1 MQEKEIKREK
11 ITMRSVI
18 GNLGYAKA
26 VQKRIKDKYGL
37 VVTERVVYLACS
49 GTSKVRYRDLIRMES
64 ELFKKEQKKLLKI
77 K

>member
-1 MQEKEIKREK
+1 MREKEINKEK

-26 VQKRIKDKYGL
+26 VQKQIKDKYGL
-37 VVTERVVYLACS
+37 IVTERVVYLACS
-49 GTSKVRYRDLIRMES
+49 GTSKVKYRDLIRMEAES
-64 ELFKKEQKKLLKI
+64 FKKEQKKLLKI